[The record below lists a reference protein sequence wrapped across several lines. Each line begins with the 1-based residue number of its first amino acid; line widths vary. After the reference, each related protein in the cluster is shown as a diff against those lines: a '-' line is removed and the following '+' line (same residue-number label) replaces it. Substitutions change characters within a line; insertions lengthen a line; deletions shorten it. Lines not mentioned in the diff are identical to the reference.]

1 MPSPMVFPYRVVTR
15 AQCRKADTHQSDS
28 LSDSFLM
35 PAFSGEVGFEKE
47 AERVAELSNTPVL
60 GKEGAPCPSPNYDSL
75 LLPVSR
81 KCLGAAQREDPTL
94 QRCFSSVV
102 SVDKAKFE
110 KVSYLVDDGVLLRK
124 WASPFSDWS
133 TVFQIAVPSAY
144 RSQILA
150 VAHYS
155 QWSGHLGIRKTYQHL
170 LKYFYW
176 SGLKSDV
183 AAYCRSCH
191 ACQLVGKPK
200 QKVRPAPSNSHHR
213 RAL

>member
-1 MPSPMVFPYRVVTR
+1 MVFPYCVVTR
-15 AQCRKADTHQSDS
+15 AQTRKADTHQSDS

-47 AERVAELSNTPVL
+47 AERVAELSNTRVL
-60 GKEGAPCPSPNYDSL
+60 GQEGAPCPSPNYSL

-81 KCLGAAQREDPTL
+81 KCLGAAQRDDPTL
-94 QRCFSSVV
+94 LRCFSSVV
-102 SVDKAKFE
+102 SVDKVKFE
-110 KVSYLVDDGVLLRK
+110 KVSYLVDDGVLLCK
-124 WASPFSDWS
+124 WASPFSDRS

-176 SGLKSDV
+176 PGLKSDV
-183 AAYCRSCH
+183 AIYCRSCH
-191 ACQLVGKPK
+191 TCQLVGKAK
-200 QKVRPAPSNSHHR
+200 QKVPSNSHHR